1 MESNNVLGEAK
12 VGKLL
17 WKYALPCVLSLLISA
32 LYNVVDQLFIGNSEI
47 GYMGNV
53 ATTVVFPLTILI
65 LALSLL
71 IGDGA
76 AAFLSLCQGKKETTE
91 ASKGIMASLVLLLG
105 VSLLFTAVVLV
116 WLDPILLMMGAT
128 EDSLALAHAY
138 GLIVLAGS
146 VFSFLTNFLN
156 PVIRSDG
163 APIFAMVAQGSGAV
177 ANIIL
182 DPLFIYVFHWGLAGA
197 AYATIIGQALS
208 AALSIGYL
216 CKSRTFR
223 LSKTSFSG
231 SFRTLGKTLRLGV
244 PSFFIQISL
253 VFVTVAS
260 NLVLVKYG
268 ADSIYGSDIPV
279 AVFGITYKVF
289 TIVVNI
295 PIGIALGG
303 LPIIGYNYGAGQY
316 DRVKETYKWVFV
328 ASLIVSAVAELWFEF
343 LPMTIIS
350 LFGGGSDE
358 YNAFAVLCFR
368 IYLSGLLL
376 TGVQRTAPV
385 FFQALG
391 KAREGTILSVFR
403 DLVLLV
409 PLTCLLPLGWG
420 LTGFLVS
427 APIADVLSAF
437 LSAVLLIKEWKGLS
451 AKEGGSTSAPAL
463 ASK

>member
-17 WKYALPCVLSLLISA
+17 FKYALPCVLSLLISD

-53 ATTVVFPLTILI
+53 ATTVVFPLTIFI

-71 IGDGA
+71 VGDGA
-76 AAFLSLCQGKKETTE
+76 AAYLSLCQGQKKTE
-91 ASKGIMASLVLLLG
+91 AASKAIMASLILLLA
-105 VSLLFTAVVLV
+105 VSVIFTGVVLI
-116 WLDPILLMMGAT
+116 WLDPILYLMGAT
-128 EDSLALAHAY
+128 EDSLALARSY
-138 GLIVLAGS
+138 GLIVIAGS
-146 VFSFLTNFLN
+146 LFSFLTNFLN

-163 APIFAMVAQGSGAV
+163 APVFAMIAQGSGAV

-182 DPLFIYVFHWGLAGA
+182 DPLFIYVFQMGLPGA

-223 LSKTSFSG
+223 LSKSSLDHCFP
-231 SFRTLGKTLRLGV
+231 TLGKTLRLGV
-244 PSFFIQISL
+244 PSFFIQTSL

-260 NLVLVKYG
+260 NLILVKYG
-268 ADSIYGSDIPV
+268 ADSLYGSDIPV

-303 LPIIGYNYGAGQY
+303 LPIIGYNYGSGQY
-316 DRVKETYKWVFV
+316 ERVKETYKWVFIS
-328 ASLIVSAVAELWFEF
+328 SLIISALAELWFEF
-343 LPMTIIS
+343 LPMSVIV

-358 YNAFAVLCFR
+358 YNDFAVLCFR
-368 IYLSGLLL
+368 IYLSGLVL
-376 TGVQRTAPV
+376 TGLQRTTPV

-403 DLVLLV
+403 DLILLV

-420 LTGFLVS
+420 LTGFLYS
-427 APIADVLSAF
+427 APIADVLAAF

-451 AKEGGSTSAPAL
+451 AKEKPSPVVPVL
-463 ASK
+463 ESK